1 MAVTIALAGDTMLG
15 RGVGEEIIQ
24 RGPYG
29 LFDEAVVAAFRRA
42 DLRLLNLECCVSTR
56 GEPAMGR
63 VFHFRAPP
71 AAVAAL
77 EQLGVDCVTMANN
90 HSLDYGEQALGDT
103 LDHLRSAGITPIGA
117 GRNESEARAPAV
129 LRAGNMS
136 IAILAVTDH
145 PSEYAAGKQTAGVAY
160 APLSWEVPRWLTRQ
174 IGQLNR
180 VHDAVIVTPHWGP
193 NMTTEPL
200 GYVRAAAEELIAA
213 GATLVAGHSAHVFHG
228 VADRVVYD
236 LGDFIDD
243 YATDEEKR
251 NDLGLLYHVT
261 IDDEK
266 NLTIGALPLAL
277 GYAHTRRADEKER
290 TWIRTRLTQ
299 ACTEFKTRVTDSD
312 GLLTLEPA
320 T

>member
-29 LFDEAVVAAFRRA
+29 LFAPEVVEAFRQA
-42 DLRLLNLECCVSTR
+42 DLRILNLECCVSTR
-56 GEPAMGR
+56 GSPVPGR

-129 LRAGNMS
+129 LRAGDMS
-136 IAILAVTDH
+136 VAVLAVTDH
-145 PSEYAAGKQTAGVAY
+145 PSEYAAGKQTPGVAY

-174 IGQLNR
+174 VGQLNK

-228 VADRVVYD
+228 VANRVVYD

-243 YATDEEKR
+243 YATDEHKR
-251 NDLGLLYHVT
+251 NNLSLLYTIT
-261 IDDEK
+261 IDTDR
-266 NLTIGALPLAL
+266 NLTIRALPLAL
-277 GYAHTRRADEKER
+277 DYAHTRRANERER

-299 ACTEFKTRVTDSD
+299 ACTEFNTKVTEGNST
-312 GLLTLEPA
+312 LTLEPKA
-320 T
+320 